1 MKQFSNFKQYIFTHL
16 FPQYYHDH
24 DTYKDDN
31 GKGILERFIDS
42 CSMYLDDYITGSGTN
57 DLPGLDNF
65 LDNLDVDIMPDL
77 FLNYLWEY
85 FGYFPY
91 SYGLIIQ
98 GETYSPEDIKKQ
110 LREYS
115 KQFPRGSRKILKY
128 AISLYKIRGT
138 LLFFKIL
145 GKFYG
150 VRFEILETNQQN
162 EWAPSR
168 VALYSRGSYDGSNP
182 KYPEGMGV
190 GASYTNVKATYGI
203 TENTDDYCRACVPIK
218 IKVYLDQSNLSQMG
232 LTPQIY
238 DEGPNGNPDGWPGY
252 LKDVSRYPDSI
263 PTYQRFIDENGNDNG
278 HGPLWYLGNTNVAS
292 HIPDTYYAFA
302 KILNKFLPL
311 YVSRF
316 PDSESE
322 GYDVKVISSNFG
334 TGYGIITDEEF
345 NAQYFKPM
353 NESISQL
360 ILVMGN
366 EDPDIVKPSEGFGAV
381 AGISNIVPTLW
392 VDSTNRPIQDNP
404 DDFVNKDL
412 GEDYTKTIQLSN
424 TVQS

>member
-24 DTYKDDN
+24 DTYKDDS

-162 EWAPSR
+162 EWAPTR
-168 VALYSRGSYDGSNP
+168 VALYSRGSYNEDP
-182 KYPEGMGV
+182 KYPDNIGV
-190 GASYTNVKATYGI
+190 GSSYTNVKATYGI
-203 TENTDDYCRACVPIK
+203 TENSDDYCRACVPIK
-218 IKVYLDQSNLSQMG
+218 VKVYLDQSNLSQMG

-238 DEGPNGNPDGWPGY
+238 DEGPNGSPDGWPGY

-263 PTYQRFIDENGNDNG
+263 PTYQRFIDEKGNDNG
-278 HGPLWYLGNTNVAS
+278 HGPLWYSGNTNVAS

-322 GYDVKVISSNFG
+322 GYDVKIIQSNFG
-334 TGYGIITDEEF
+334 TGYGVITDEEF

-353 NESISQL
+353 NESVSQL
-360 ILVMGN
+360 ILMMGN
-366 EDPDIVKPSEGFGAV
+366 EDPDIVKPSSGFGNV
-381 AGISNIVPTLW
+381 AGISNLVPTLW
-392 VDSTNRPIQDNP
+392 VSSDNRPIRDNP
-404 DDFVNKDL
+404 EEFLKPGESYNETLQLLNK
-412 GEDYTKTIQLSN
+412 
-424 TVQS
+424 QS